1 MEKGLKIN
9 VNSLAADPVAVF
21 AELDPRLFELGSEGR
36 WLEPIRVQVKVHR
49 LGEKVYIRG
58 QVETA
63 AELFCSRCLREL
75 VQPVQSPLVLLA
87 IPANQVVGHPLIAD
101 RAEGTD
107 ADDSVGIA
115 YAGDQVD
122 LTPEIQSVLTLA
134 LPMKPLCQE
143 ACQGLCPQCGARLE
157 DGPCGCEP
165 GAAEGPF
172 SVLKQWRPSA
182 KEE

>member
-87 IPANQVVGHPLIAD
+87 IPANQVVGHPLVAD

-134 LPMKPLCQE
+134 LPMNPYARKHAKVFAPN
-143 ACQGLCPQCGARLE
+143 AVRGWKTDPAAASQGRRKGLFR
-157 DGPCGCEP
+157 
-165 GAAEGPF
+165 F
-172 SVLKQWRPSA
+172 
-182 KEE
+182 